1 MTPSQTVKFGEPLCL
16 ENGKVLP
23 ELEISYHT
31 YGTLNPDHDNVI
43 WICHAFTANSDAVD
57 WWPGMVGPGLTFD
70 TSRYFVVCAN
80 ILGSCYGTTGPLS
93 INPATGEP
101 YYLDFPMVTI
111 RDMVNAH
118 ERLREHLQIK
128 GIHTIVGGSVGGQQ
142 SLEWCIMNPT
152 LIKHLLIIATSAV
165 FSPWGIAINESQRMA
180 LTADPSF
187 YERKK
192 DAGQNGLAAARSIAL
207 LSYRNQNT
215 YNKTQSE
222 TDINKYDDF
231 KASSYQQYQG
241 QKLIRRFSAHSYWY
255 LTKALDSHNV
265 GRNRGG
271 IEAALASVKAH
282 TLYVAISSDLLFTPE
297 EVKSHIKYTPG
308 AEYHEID
315 SLYGHDGFLLENE
328 KLDQAIKSFY
338 KRKSCCHAE

>member
-1 MTPSQTVKFGEPLCL
+1 MTTSQTVKFGEPLCL
-16 ENGKVLP
+16 ENGKILP
-23 ELEISYHT
+23 ELEICYHT

-43 WICHAFTANSDAVD
+43 WICHAFTANSDAID

-70 TSRYFVVCAN
+70 TAKYFVVCAN
-80 ILGSCYGTTGPLS
+80 ILGSCYGTTGPTS
-93 INPATGEP
+93 INPSTGEP

-118 ERLREHLQIK
+118 ERLRKHLQIK

-142 SLEWCIMNPT
+142 SLEWCIMNPN

-165 FSPWGIAINESQRMA
+165 FSPWGIAINESQRLA

-187 YERKK
+187 YERKA
-192 DAGQNGLAAARSIAL
+192 DAGQQGLVAARSIAL
-207 LSYRNQNT
+207 LSYRNQRT
-215 YNKTQSE
+215 YNQTQAE
-222 TDINKYDDF
+222 TDPNKFDNF

-241 QKLIRRFSAHSYWY
+241 QKLIKRFSAHSYWY

-271 IEAALASVKAH
+271 IEVALASVKAH

-297 EVKSHIKYTPG
+297 EVKSHVSFTPG
-308 AEYHEID
+308 AEYYEID

-328 KLDQAIKSFY
+328 KLDFAIKSFY
-338 KRKSCCHAE
+338 QRKSYCHAE